1 MIPRICFV
9 CLVTLLVITGTLH
22 EVAAQTQSPP
32 SNFDGVIMYMRVTN
46 GTREFVRLTPDDIST
61 YAVSPDSCVII
72 SPNGTY
78 MALSSRQGG
87 NLTIRTLRDGV
98 TVIQVPWDPAWDPCN
113 LFWESDT
120 QFIIHR
126 QGSAQEFFGFDI
138 SHGMLEPFVYQ
149 SPPLPEYPS
158 LPGWEP
164 ETDSHF
170 ILPSPQSGIY
180 LYERC
185 ASTVVSGTTVVCVPP
200 IEYVIYDVTQQAVLH
215 VLEDPSPSL
224 LTGHDVLG
232 QYVSYG
238 AVWSTSGKYLAFEQL
253 NLFND
258 FSLTVYDVAS
268 DRYLDTEYFNVQIDS
283 RLAMQ
288 WSPVGNTLAF
298 WIKGR
303 LGEPQEGDDWSTL
316 RTLIFYDADPEV
328 PEFVDTDQPYNLE
341 WGHWGQ
347 KGIWSPAGQGFAFVD
362 LTDTLIYVD
371 SNTGA
376 STPLDTDVEYIV
388 SWRPL
393 QQ

>member
-1 MIPRICFV
+1 MIPRIFFV
-9 CLVTLLVITGTLH
+9 CLVTLLVITGTLR
-22 EVAAQTQSPP
+22 EVAAQTP
-32 SNFDGVIMYMRVTN
+32 SDFEGALVYMRKV
-46 GTREFVRLTPDDIST
+46 GDVYEYIRLTPDTRISYPFPADRCT
-61 YAVSPDSCVII
+61 FVSPGSIYI
-72 SPNGTY
+72 AQSSPDP
-78 MALSSRQGG
+78 SE
-87 NLTIRTLRDGV
+87 LTIRSFPSD
-98 TVIQVPWDPAWDPCN
+98 TVIIQTSWNPDWEPCR
-113 LFWESDT
+113 LIWKSDT
-120 QFIIHR
+120 LLRIR
-126 QGSAQEFFGFDI
+126 REGGNQEFYNFDI
-138 SHGMLEPFVYQ
+138 SQGTLESVDYQ
-149 SPPLPEYPS
+149 PPPTPEYPS

-185 ASTVVSGTTVVCVPP
+185 ASTRVSGTTVVCVPP

-215 VLEDPSPSL
+215 VLEDPDPEL
-224 LTGHDVLG
+224 VPGYDVLG
-232 QYVSYG
+232 RYVSYG
-238 AVWSTSGKYLAFEQL
+238 AVWSTSGRYLAFERL
-253 NLFND
+253 NITLNRFN
-258 FSLTVYDVAS
+258 LEIYDVAA

-328 PEFVDTDQPYNLE
+328 PEFVDTDQPYNLD
-341 WGHWGQ
+341 WDYWGQ
-347 KGIWSPAGQGFAFVD
+347 RGIWSPAGQGFAFVD

-376 STPLDTDVEYIV
+376 SAALDTDVEYIV